1 MKKIILQLCI
11 ATGLVVAASVTGFSQ
26 ISQSYRAHI
35 PFDFAVKD
43 TQMKAGD
50 YRISPILSSAGI
62 GALQLLDVD
71 HGRSRLLGVIKPS
84 EDRWNADQGKG
95 RLTFVKDGD
104 QYTLAGIE
112 TATFQMRMPKVT
124 ASARVLA
131 KKAHAAETTTVA
143 LQ

>member
-71 HGRSRLLGVIKPS
+71 HVALVFIYLCEDAPQSRHRTYVLLHREGRDRLVAEW
-84 EDRWNADQGKG
+84 EDR
-95 RLTFVKDGD
+95 
-104 QYTLAGIE
+104 LA
-112 TATFQMRMPKVT
+112 R
-124 ASARVLA
+124 SDY
-131 KKAHAAETTTVA
+131 
-143 LQ
+143 